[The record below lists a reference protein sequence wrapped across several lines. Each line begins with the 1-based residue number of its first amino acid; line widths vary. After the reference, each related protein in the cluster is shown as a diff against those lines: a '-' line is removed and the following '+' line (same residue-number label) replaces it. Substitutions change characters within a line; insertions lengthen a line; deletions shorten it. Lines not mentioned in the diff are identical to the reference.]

1 MSETVDNRVVEMRFE
16 NSEFKKNVQD
26 SVTCLDT
33 LKKSLKLED
42 AAKGFQN
49 IGSAAKNVSL
59 EGISSGVDS
68 LNSKFSALG
77 IVGITA
83 LQNITNSAV
92 NAGKRIVSALTIDPV
107 IAGFHEYETQ
117 MNAVQTILANTEAK
131 GTTLGQV
138 NSALNELNTYAD
150 KTIYNFTEMT
160 RNIGTFTAAGVDLKT
175 SVSAIKGIANL
186 AAMSGSSSQQASTAM
201 YQLSQAIAAGRVNLQ
216 DWNSVVNAGMGGQVF
231 QNALRETA
239 KVMGKNVDESI
250 SFRESLST
258 QGGGESWLTSDVLLA
273 TLNEF
278 TGDLSAAQLKAQGF
292 TDAQVQNI
300 MKLADTANKAATQVK
315 TVSQLNDTL
324 KEAVGSGWTQTW
336 QILIGDFTEARST
349 LTEISNVLG
358 NIINESANSRNALLT
373 SGLSSGWK
381 QLLAQ
386 GISDGEAFSTEIKN
400 VARDQGIAVDQMIE
414 SAGSFEDSLSSGWV
428 TSDILAKALDNLTQK
443 TSGYSA
449 EQLKD
454 LGYTQDQVDAL
465 VKLNEQVKSGAVNLD
480 DYAKKMT
487 MMSGRQNLV
496 EALRNSFEA
505 LLAVLKPI
513 KEAFREVFPATT
525 GKQLYDLTVKIK
537 EFTASLRI
545 SDETA
550 GLLRRTFEGFFSLLD
565 IGKQI
570 LSGFFSLFGDGLK
583 SIAPVGNS
591 ILSIT
596 ASIGDFI
603 SSLDVAIKKSEAIKA
618 VFAVLSSVVETAA
631 TVIKGSMKAIAS
643 AISGVKDIDLS
654 GFDGLGERIKARLA
668 PITGLSEVFSKI
680 GEKLKAAWSKIKPV
694 FEAIGNKIGEVLGK
708 FKFSDIWDAINAGG
722 FATMAVGIK
731 KFFDSA
737 KKSVESFGKIPKVF
751 EELGNTLQA
760 FQTKIKAGALQ
771 KIAISIGI
779 LAASLVALSLIDSD
793 KLAQALGA
801 LGASFGMLL
810 GSLAVLEQITKK
822 LSKKELKNI
831 KGVMVPLI
839 EMAIAVDI
847 LASAAKKLASIDKDK
862 LLGSTAAVL
871 ALVAG
876 LTASAKVL
884 SKDSGSYMKGAAG
897 LIMFALAVDILASAV
912 KKLGS
917 LDMATIGKGLAGVGA
932 LIAGITIS
940 MNYMPDGKKMT
951 VLGLGIVLFASGVA
965 ILGKVVASLGQLDLV
980 TIGKG
985 LLAMSGAITALTV
998 AMNFIPDGMV
1008 GKGLGLVLVASSLAI
1023 VAKVLSNLGNMN
1035 MEQIGKGLLA
1045 MGGALA
1051 EIAIAMNFM
1060 KGALPGA
1067 AALLIVSAA
1076 LVVLAG
1082 TIAILGALPVK
1093 NVVQGLLALAAGLA
1107 VILGIAGILMAVPAL
1122 AVALLALAVA
1132 VGLLGAACLAIGS
1145 GLALFALGLTA
1156 IVGLGAAGVAAIT
1169 ALVGAI
1175 AAQIPN
1181 ILAQVAQGMIQFG
1194 LVISQNVP
1202 ALVAAF
1208 SAMIDAFIQ
1217 SVVNKIPEIVD
1228 AFLKM
1233 MTAVLDS
1240 LETYVPQMV
1249 DSGMKIIQ
1257 GFLQGVADNI
1267 ESVVEAG
1274 IEIAVNFINGV
1285 SDKIGDVIQAGVNLV
1300 LAFINGVADAIRNN
1314 VEPMKAAMKNLI
1326 SAMMYA
1332 ANELVADPVK
1342 GALGVAKNIIDGLV
1356 NGIKNGISRAVAAA
1370 KQLGSDILD
1379 GIKGFF
1385 GIHSPSTVM
1394 RDQVGNYIVQGIA
1407 EGITSDMS
1415 AEEAAKKKAEN
1426 IVSAFKDEFDKADM
1440 KTSIAELEYKLW
1452 SALNGDASMADQNA
1466 AENNLYIQKLNNQ
1479 AQKVEEAQ
1487 AQMNLVLQA
1496 VGGDKE
1502 NQKYQEAYK
1511 TYMQYYLDYIDIQ
1524 KDAANA
1530 QTTQF
1535 ENQEKARKAY
1545 EEDLKNAQDAV
1556 NKGLITQAQAESY
1569 AKQQSGY
1576 DPNATQTVS
1585 NLTQSLSSGVKD
1597 SVTSAMST
1605 VKSTYAQTAKTTFDA
1620 MLPNF
1625 TQWGAD
1631 YAKALGDGFTGTF
1644 DTIIDK
1650 ITDSIEKLETE
1661 VEKKI
1666 EQMIQDL
1673 KNAAAHAADEAA
1685 KGVDTG
1691 NDSVSAVVNSGSS
1704 GKTSNTVNALGTGW
1718 VASTLNSIASSVN
1731 TAKSTNSASSQKA
1744 SVSNSYNYTQNNY
1757 SPKALSRVEIYR
1769 QTNNQLST
1777 LKGAVSI

>member
-1 MSETVDNRVVEMRFE
+1 
-16 NSEFKKNVQD
+16 
-26 SVTCLDT
+26 
-33 LKKSLKLED
+33 
-42 AAKGFQN
+42 
-49 IGSAAKNVSL
+49 
-59 EGISSGVDS
+59 
-68 LNSKFSALG
+68 
-77 IVGITA
+77 
-83 LQNITNSAV
+83 
-92 NAGKRIVSALTIDPV
+92 
-107 IAGFHEYETQ
+107 
-117 MNAVQTILANTEAK
+117 
-131 GTTLGQV
+131 
-138 NSALNELNTYAD
+138 
-150 KTIYNFTEMT
+150 
-160 RNIGTFTAAGVDLKT
+160 
-175 SVSAIKGIANL
+175 
-186 AAMSGSSSQQASTAM
+186 
-201 YQLSQAIAAGRVNLQ
+201 
-216 DWNSVVNAGMGGQVF
+216 
-231 QNALRETA
+231 
-239 KVMGKNVDESI
+239 
-250 SFRESLST
+250 
-258 QGGGESWLTSDVLLA
+258 
-273 TLNEF
+273 
-278 TGDLSAAQLKAQGF
+278 
-292 TDAQVQNI
+292 
-300 MKLADTANKAATQVK
+300 
-315 TVSQLNDTL
+315 
-324 KEAVGSGWTQTW
+324 
-336 QILIGDFTEARST
+336 

-358 NIINESANSRNALLT
+358 NIVNESANSRNALLT

-386 GISDGEAFSTEIKN
+386 GVSDGEAFSTEIKN

-465 VKLNEQVKSGAVNLD
+465 AKLNEQVKSGAVNLD
-480 DYAKKMT
+480 NYAKKMT

-505 LLAVLKPI
+505 LMAVLKSI
-513 KEAFREVFPATT
+513 KEAFREVFPAAT

-583 SIAPVGNS
+583 SIAPAGNS
-591 ILSIT
+591 FLSIT

-603 SSLDVAIKKSEAIKA
+603 SSLDVAIKKSGAIKA
-618 VFAVLSSVVETAA
+618 VFAVLSSIVETAA

-654 GFDGLGERIKARLA
+654 GFDDLGERIKARLA
-668 PITGLSEVFSKI
+668 PISGLSEVFSKI
-680 GEKLKAAWSKIKPV
+680 GEKLKAAWSKIEPV

-793 KLAQALGA
+793 KLAKALGA
-801 LGASFGMLL
+801 LGTSFGMLL

-847 LASAAKKLASIDKDK
+847 LASAAKKLGSIDKDK
-862 LLGSTAAVL
+862 LLGSTVAVL

-965 ILGKVVASLGQLDLV
+965 ILGKVVESLGQLDMA

-985 LLAMSGAITALTV
+985 LLAMGGAITALAV

-1008 GKGLGLVLVASSLAI
+1008 GKGLGLVLVAASLAI
-1023 VAKVLSNLGNMN
+1023 VGKVLGDLGRMD

-1051 EIAIAMNFM
+1051 EIVIALDLM

-1076 LVVLAG
+1076 LLVLSG
-1082 TIAILGALPVK
+1082 TIAILGALPTENIVK
-1093 NVVQGLLALAAGLA
+1093 GLLALAAGLA

-1356 NGIKNGISRAVAAA
+1356 NGITNGISKAVEAA
-1370 KQLGSDILD
+1370 KNLGQNVLD

-1440 KTSIAELEYKLW
+1440 KTSVAELEYKLW
-1452 SALNGDASMADQNA
+1452 TALNGDSASMADQNA

-1524 KDAANA
+1524 KDAAKA

-1718 VASTLNSIASSVN
+1718 VASTLNAIASSVN